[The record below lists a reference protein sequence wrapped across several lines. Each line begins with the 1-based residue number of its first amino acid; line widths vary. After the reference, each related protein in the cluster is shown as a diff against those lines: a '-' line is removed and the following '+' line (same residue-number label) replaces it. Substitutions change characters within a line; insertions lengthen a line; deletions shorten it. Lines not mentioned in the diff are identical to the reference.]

1 MTDYIKDMG
10 YHLTVEQVA
19 KRMDASPK
27 KVRRLIQR
35 GGLDAKQVDGRWM
48 IRTNR
53 TVEHDQ
59 AETSVITLWHG
70 TTDDRAEII
79 LNNGFKL
86 KSKGRECW
94 FGVRERVAINAAH
107 YRAKIRKKAPVV
119 FKCDIDLTRFRTFG
133 IQTPASM
140 SSKPR
145 SLLKSYQS
153 SSGLMM

>member
-48 IRTNR
+48 IRTKR
-53 TVEHDQ
+53 TGEHDQ

-94 FGVRERVAINAAH
+94 FGAR
-107 YRAKIRKKAPVV
+107 
-119 FKCDIDLTRFRTFG
+119 
-133 IQTPASM
+133 
-140 SSKPR
+140 
-145 SLLKSYQS
+145 
-153 SSGLMM
+153 